1 MSGLYLEEFLVGQK
15 FEHQVTK
22 TITQA
27 ENMSFCNMTLNNQ
40 PLHIDHNFAKK
51 TEWKK
56 PLVNSVLTLGLV
68 IGISVGDTTLGT
80 TIGNLE
86 MSSSF
91 PNPVFEGDTINVVTE
106 VVSVRE
112 SKSKGDRG
120 IVEFVHR
127 GYNQNRKLVCECRRK
142 AMMKKKEKKS

>member
-1 MSGLYLEEFLVGQK
+1 MSGLYLEDFLVGQT

-40 PLHIDHNFAKK
+40 PLHIDHNFAKQ

-86 MSSSF
+86 MSASF